1 MVLLDLTGEAGAAE
15 GDDKHSSCCL
25 SDLDIVAVVLLVGE
39 LLELAAEYEDVL
51 HGVGCHLDIHV

>member
-1 MVLLDLTGEAGAAE
+1 MVLLDLNGEAGAE

-25 SDLDIVAVVLLVGE
+25 NDLDIVAVVLLVGE
-39 LLELAAEYEDVL
+39 LLELTEYEDVL

>member
-1 MVLLDLTGEAGAAE
+1 MVLLDLTGEAGAE

-25 SDLDIVAVVLLVGE
+25 NDLDIVAVVLLVGE
-39 LLELAAEYEDVL
+39 LLELAEYEDVL